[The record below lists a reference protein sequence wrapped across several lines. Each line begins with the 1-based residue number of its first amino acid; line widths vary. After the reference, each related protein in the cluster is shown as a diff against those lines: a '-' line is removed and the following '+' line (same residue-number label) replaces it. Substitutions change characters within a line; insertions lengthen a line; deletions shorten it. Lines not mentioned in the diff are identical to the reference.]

1 MPAGIGPG
9 SLSHFEDRLL
19 FHLVDLTGERPLG
32 LFQGVSEADLAAR
45 MPGEFGS
52 EEAFIRSEEFQSS
65 ETRETILAGVQN
77 LEREGLVE
85 FDGALGTLS
94 TIRPTSR
101 GRRRVREWRDEWE
114 KRQHQRD
121 REIQRRILQDLDRI
135 RRADPA
141 NYQRSSHL
149 DVGALCADLGI
160 TPADFLA
167 NAQRLQ
173 AQGKVVEYLGVDQM
187 TLMDGHI
194 AITEP
199 GIRSLEATT
208 AATRPT
214 PTAEQAWVE
223 VARLKR
229 QLQLAERMLP
239 SLITDE
245 ELRRRCYDL
254 LVAEGDYDRV
264 VREACVVLEDRIRK
278 AAGYGKGQMGVALMQ
293 SAFSAKNPVLR
304 LSAHEQEQQ
313 GAMNIFAGIMGFFRN
328 DAGHN
333 LVESY
338 SQDDVIRLVAMIDL
352 LLKLVSDA
360 AAPNAATSGGATT
373 S

>member
-1 MPAGIGPG
+1 MSAGIGPE
-9 SLSHFEDRLL
+9 SPSHFEDRLL
-19 FHLVDLTGERPLG
+19 YHLVDLTGERPLG

-45 MPGEFGS
+45 MPGEFNF
-52 EEAFIRSEEFQSS
+52 EEAFIRSEEFRGS
-65 ETRETILAGVQN
+65 EACETVLAGVQN

-101 GRRRVREWRDEWE
+101 GRRRVREWQDEWE
-114 KRQHQRD
+114 KRQQQND
-121 REIQRRILQDLDRI
+121 RAIQRRILQELDRV

-167 NAQRLQ
+167 IAQRLL
-173 AQGKVVEYLGVDQM
+173 AQGKVVEYLGVDQVTM
-187 TLMDGHI
+187 IDGHI
-194 AITEP
+194 AITES
-199 GIRSLEATT
+199 GIRSLEAT
-208 AATRPT
+208 AASRPT

-229 QLQLAERMLP
+229 QLQLAERSLP
-239 SLITDE
+239 SLIADE

-264 VREACVVLEDRIRK
+264 VREACVVLEDRVRK

-352 LLKLVSDA
+352 LLKLVADA
-360 AAPNAATSGGATT
+360 ATVDMTASEGPTT